1 MVTID
6 PAGPSGQVAIGD
18 IEHLLVVR
26 VNENTRVLGL
36 SGGAVGLSAFA
47 LALGACCVAPW
58 AVALLGVAGAVFLAR
73 LAFLQPHVVA
83 ATLALVAV
91 LLWLV
96 YRAPRADPACVPAT
110 RRRQRLIVWIA
121 ALIVVA
127 LDVASFA
134 PRFLS

>member
-1 MVTID
+1 M
-6 PAGPSGQVAIGD
+6 
-18 IEHLLVVR
+18 R
-26 VNENTRVLGL
+26 VNENPRVLGV

-58 AVALLGVAGAVFLAR
+58 AVALLGVTGAVLLAR
-73 LAFLQPHVVA
+73 LAFLQPYAVA
-83 ATLALVAV
+83 ATLALVG
-91 LLWLV
+91 LGLWLV
-96 YRAPRADPACVPAT
+96 YRRPGAGAACGPAM